1 MIGFLLSLY
10 YKFTVKSV
18 GEKNC
23 ENRSAFGKVRRKK
36 CSGTFF
42 PDTVQIFLLPEMVN
56 KDERYDVKTV
66 DLNVLQEGTL
76 IEQNAPFYH

>member
-1 MIGFLLSLY
+1 MDFYYHFTINSLSSLSVKRIVKIGQHLA
-10 YKFTVKSV
+10 KF
-18 GEKNC
+18 
-23 ENRSAFGKVRRKK
+23 AAKK

-42 PDTVQIFLLPEMVN
+42 PDMVQIFLLPEMVN

-76 IEQNAPFYH
+76 IEQNAPYYH